1 MFSRQTH
8 IPPEPIISLPDSQC
22 TVAEEK
28 KLTRKMLGEL
38 STLWEE
44 RFNHSFTAK
53 LPRNAPDEELA
64 SKMSRADKKKRIMTK
79 SDKLSNKLANTSKKT
94 QL

>member
-1 MFSRQTH
+1 
-8 IPPEPIISLPDSQC
+8 
-22 TVAEEK
+22 
-28 KLTRKMLGEL
+28 MLGEL

-64 SKMSRADKKKRIMTK
+64 SKMSRADKKKKDHDQKRQIV
-79 SDKLSNKLANTSKKT
+79 KLANTSKKT